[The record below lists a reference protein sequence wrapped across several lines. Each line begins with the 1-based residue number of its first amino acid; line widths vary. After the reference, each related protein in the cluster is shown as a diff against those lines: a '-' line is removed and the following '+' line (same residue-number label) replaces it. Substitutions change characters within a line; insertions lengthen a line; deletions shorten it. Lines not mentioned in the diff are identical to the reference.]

1 MVGVRFTGIQFI
13 LIHPLNFLEIRR
25 PPLSYIKAVFIQL
38 SHSHKDE
45 NNLYNRFKVILF
57 VYQYVARTQWT
68 GKSQLRS
75 YHNRHLSEYEKA
87 WPHSTRNQSKQEAGR
102 DLSDCLGQSTKCTV
116 INRNTH
122 SYRQVK
128 TRQIIMFLRAGYLSL
143 SFLDSLNLH
152 LLKSRSGYI
161 IVNLTCML
169 LHVSFATDSNL
180 FGRRSFTR

>member
-1 MVGVRFTGIQFI
+1 M

-68 GKSQLRS
+68 GKRHLRS
-75 YHNRHLSEYEKA
+75 YHTRHLSEYEKG

-102 DLSDCLGQSTKCTV
+102 DLSDYLDQSTKQLLTE
-116 INRNTH
+116 IRTH
-122 SYRQVK
+122 TGKLKLDNYVPSIRMSQSFVSWFFEL
-128 TRQIIMFLRAGYLSL
+128 TPFETQIWLYCKLVCCW
-143 SFLDSLNLH
+143 NL
-152 LLKSRSGYI
+152 
-161 IVNLTCML
+161 LTGCVL
-169 LHVSFATDSNL
+169 WNGF
-180 FGRRSFTR
+180 